1 MRTTSNLARRVIRF
15 FLVTTWAL
23 LLPTQLMAAE
33 ALEVGT
39 RKQLFLDDHIIESL
53 TPGIFAVLNRPLK
66 YSGNPLIRMDRC
78 WEADMSFTEHSNVL
92 YDREE
97 GLFKMWNTVVN
108 YDWSR
113 RLLAYYTSRD
123 GLRWDKP
130 PVGQLDFHSD
140 TCRGK
145 ATRDHN
151 FVSEGGGGV
160 FKDLHEPDAAKR
172 YKRLYNRREPSH
184 RVWAAYS
191 GDGLRWTDY
200 PFPQVNPVYL
210 ANDTHQ
216 VVFWDEV
223 RRHYVAHIRL
233 WPPLFRHDPRYRAG
247 RPIFGHKNEG
257 FVRVPGLAT
266 SENFL
271 QWDAP
276 ESMFASAEV
285 NGPYLLVA
293 PDERDGPSVCG
304 FNTFQVL
311 SYERTYVGFLTVY
324 HNYPGMEKRRPP
336 VRGTARSAWM
346 DTIDVQLAF
355 SRDGSS
361 WQRLG
366 ERRTFLPNGPE
377 GSYDAAMASVAQHP
391 IVRQDLG
398 EIWIYYVGLEKG
410 NWSAVRGEN
419 EEGTINLAMLRLD
432 GFISLT
438 GGKGQVTTRSLVFQG
453 DKLRINAATA
463 GDAGEVRVEILQSE
477 TDEPLQGYGREDS
490 DPFQGDAI
498 RHTVSWRGITNVRG
512 LQGRPVKLRF
522 HLEQAK
528 LFSFQ
533 FVSD

>member
-1 MRTTSNLARRVIRF
+1 MGS
-15 FLVTTWAL
+15 
-23 LLPTQLMAAE
+23 
-33 ALEVGT
+33 
-39 RKQLFLDDHIIESL
+39 
-53 TPGIFAVLNRPLK
+53 
-66 YSGNPLIRMDRC
+66 
-78 WEADMSFTEHSNVL
+78 
-92 YDREE
+92 
-97 GLFKMWNTVVN
+97 
-108 YDWSR
+108 SR
-113 RLLAYYTSRD
+113 IST
-123 GLRWDKP
+123 K
-130 PVGQLDFHSD
+130 
-140 TCRGK
+140 
-145 ATRDHN
+145 
-151 FVSEGGGGV
+151 
-160 FKDLHEPDAAKR
+160 PDAAKR

-184 RVWAAYS
+184 GVWAAYS
-191 GDGLRWTDY
+191 GDGLQWTDY
-200 PFPQVNPVYL
+200 PFPQLNPVYL

-293 PDERDGPSVCG
+293 PDERDGPSVRG

-336 VRGTARSAWM
+336 IRGTARSAWM

-361 WQRLG
+361 WQRLR

-377 GSYDAAMASVAQHP
+377 GSYDTAMASVAQHP

-419 EEGTINLAMLRLD
+419 EEGTINLAMLR
-432 GFISLT
+432 GPLT
-438 GGKGQVTTRSLVFQG
+438 KR
-453 DKLRINAATA
+453 KKI
-463 GDAGEVRVEILQSE
+463 VR
-477 TDEPLQGYGREDS
+477 
-490 DPFQGDAI
+490 
-498 RHTVSWRGITNVRG
+498 
-512 LQGRPVKLRF
+512 
-522 HLEQAK
+522 
-528 LFSFQ
+528 
-533 FVSD
+533 